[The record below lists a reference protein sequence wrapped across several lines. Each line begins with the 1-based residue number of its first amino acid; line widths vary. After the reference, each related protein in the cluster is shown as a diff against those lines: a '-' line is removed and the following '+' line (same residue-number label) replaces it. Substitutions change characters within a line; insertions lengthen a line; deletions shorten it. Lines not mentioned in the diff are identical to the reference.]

1 MLVNFGLVLVILAWV
16 YQLFKVMS
24 GSRQIDPVFVGIY
37 VLGVVILTYDGI
49 VGQLTTMA
57 ALNLLS
63 AVAAGGVLVFLLSKK
78 QQ

>member
-1 MLVNFGLVLVILAWV
+1 MLVNIGLILVLLAWI

-24 GSRQIDPVFVGIY
+24 GNKQIQSIFVGLY
-37 VLGVVILTYDGI
+37 VLGVVLLTYDGI
-49 VGQLTTMA
+49 IGQLTTMA

-78 QQ
+78 EL